1 MGIATSIASG
11 LEVLLSTIK
20 KDLYYDIQDYC
31 TLETAVSEQAFT
43 TSDGSF
49 VSVFELNG
57 IKKIISEREQAQI
70 AQDLYAKLKTSFKHK
85 GHALQFVYSKNP
97 KRTKSAIKDI
107 LFPYINEAKSMQM
120 DVDFLFKEKI
130 DSLVEKTCY
139 EDNYLVIW
147 SRPTLVESTIKKEK
161 EELSKEYVSADP
173 YEKAQNV
180 NFKLK
185 SLENKHISFLKILS
199 QALKDC
205 QISFNHLKVYEASNV
220 IKSSINSTLVSHE
233 WSARLPFNSKD
244 DAGENF
250 KEVTVESEKGI
261 IKPLNAH
268 GIVMRKNE
276 NDISIKPNDV
286 SYFLYPNLK
295 KQLIP
300 CDFEHIENEIIKVGE
315 NYISSMFI
323 DIPQDKPTPFINFIK
338 YVDIHTPFQISF
350 KIEGGGLTN
359 TKLKK
364 ALSTIF
370 AWVPMTNNRLIKDSI
385 LYYENLELTND
396 DAITKNGISLN
407 TWANNIETLNMQ
419 KSDLFKALQ
428 SWGSQTPLFTNDD
441 PYEGFFNTIPAFFP
455 KIVGNNYLDTM
466 ETVLFNLPLSRQ
478 ASIWKNGAIINKTP
492 DGKMIPYNVH
502 SNEQTTWGDATIAKP
517 GSGKSVW
524 ANATNFSFCL
534 KPKTSRLAKGK
545 LPLIGIADIGPSSMG
560 LIFLL
565 KSLLPESRQHEVL
578 YHKMTNTI
586 NDSINIFDTQ
596 LGARYPSQKHLT
608 FITRFLTL
616 LLTPAGGK
624 TPESISDMLLSI
636 IKEMY
641 VYFSDKNNPKMYNKN
656 QNYDLDKFFD
666 KKGIKVDGR
675 TWWYVTDKLFELGF
689 IEEAKIAQRYAVP
702 LLDDITSIAL
712 KTESIKSRYSKPMM
726 QTNENMLEYLTRVLG
741 ENISAYPLLN
751 SVTKLDLDKAR
762 VISLDLNDVAPD
774 GDDHAKKQCGIFYM
788 LARNALSRNMFIDD
802 SLYSILTKFPS
813 GEKYLIYHKE
823 RTEEILNTR
832 KRLCY
837 DEYHRTA
844 GIENFRAMVVQDLRE
859 GRKWN
864 LSISLI
870 SQLIQDFDTETLSL
884 CTSKFV
890 FSGGDQYK
898 EIVRKFD
905 LNSEISDI
913 VRTSL
918 NGPTSEGVPFIA
930 KFETKEGDFT
940 QYLYTYLSPIE
951 RWAYSSTR
959 EDADIRAKCL
969 NIFGL
974 KNSLQIL
981 SKTFPSGSVTK
992 TMEKLSNEGVESPME
1007 YIIKKLI
1014 EKHTELV
1021 LMS

>member
-1 MGIATSIASG
+1 MGIASSITSG

-31 TLETAVSEQAFT
+31 TLETAVSEQCFT

-49 VSVFELNG
+49 VSIFELQG
-57 IKKIISEREQAQI
+57 IKKIINEREQAQI
-70 AQDLYAKLKTSFKHK
+70 AQDLYAKLKTSFKQK
-85 GHALQFVYSKNP
+85 GHVLQFVYSKNP
-97 KRTKSAIKDI
+97 KRTKTTIQEI
-107 LFPYINEAKSMQM
+107 LFPYLNEAKSMQM
-120 DVDFLFKEKI
+120 DVDFLFEEKI
-130 DSLVEKTCY
+130 DSLVSKTCY

-147 SRPTLVESTIKKEK
+147 SRPTLIESSIKKEK
-161 EELSKEYVSADP
+161 EELSKEYVSGDP
-173 YEKAQNV
+173 YEKSQQINY
-180 NFKLK
+180 NLK

-199 QALKDC
+199 QALKDS
-205 QISFNHLKVYEASNV
+205 QISFKHLKVYEGSNV
-220 IKSSINSTLVSHE
+220 IKSSINSNLVSPE

-244 DAGENF
+244 EEGENF
-250 KEVTVESEKGI
+250 RQITVESENGV

-268 GIVMRKNE
+268 GIVMRENE
-276 NDISIKPNDV
+276 YDISVKSNDI

-350 KIEGGGLTN
+350 KIEGGGLSN

-370 AWVPMTNNRLIKDSI
+370 AWVPMTNNRLIKDAI
-385 LYYENLELTND
+385 QYYENLELTND

-407 TWANNIETLNMQ
+407 TWSTDIDSLNRQ

-428 SWGSQTPLFTNDD
+428 SWGSQTPMFTNDD
-441 PYEGFFNTIPAFFP
+441 PYEGYFNSIPAFFP
-455 KIVGNNYLDTM
+455 KIVGNNFLDTM

-478 ASIWKNGAIINKTP
+478 AAIWKNGAIINKTP
-492 DGKMIPYNVH
+492 DGKIIPYNVH
-502 SNEQTTWGDATIAKP
+502 SVEQTTWGDATIAKP

-534 KPKTSRLAKGK
+534 KPKTSRLSKGK
-545 LPLIGIADIGPSSMG
+545 LPLVGIADIGPSSMG
-560 LIFLL
+560 LIYLL
-565 KSLLPESRQHEVL
+565 KSLLPESRQQEVL

-586 NDSINIFDTQ
+586 NDAINIFDTQ

-616 LLTPAGGK
+616 LLTPAGSS
-624 TPESISDMLLSI
+624 TPESISDMLQSI
-636 IKEMY
+636 VKEMY
-641 VYFSDKNNPKMYNKN
+641 VYFSDKKYPKVYNRN
-656 QNYDLDKFFD
+656 ESFELDKLFE
-666 KKGIKVDGR
+666 KKGIKVEGR
-675 TWWYVTDKLFELGF
+675 SWWYITDKLFDMGLL
-689 IEEAKIAQRYAVP
+689 EEAKIAQRYAVP
-702 LLDDITSIAL
+702 VLDDITSIAL

-726 QTNENMLEYLTRVLG
+726 KTSENMLEYLTRVIG

-751 SVTKLDLDKAR
+751 SITRLDLDKAR

-788 LARNALSRNMFIDD
+788 LARNALSRNMFIDE
-802 SLYSILTKFPS
+802 SIYSILSKFDES
-813 GEKYLIYHKE
+813 KRYLDYHKE
-823 RTEEILNTR
+823 RTEEILSTK

-837 DEYHRTA
+837 DEYHRTS
-844 GIENFRAMVVQDLRE
+844 GIENFRSLVVQDLRE

-870 SQLIQDFDTETLSL
+870 SQLIQDFDVETLSL
-884 CTSKFV
+884 CTGKFV

-898 EIVRKFD
+898 EIVKRFD
-905 LNSEISDI
+905 LNNEIADI

-918 NGPTSEGVPFIA
+918 NGPTAEGVPFIA

-959 EDADIRAKCL
+959 EDADIRNKCL
-969 NIFGL
+969 SIFGL
-974 KNSLQIL
+974 KNSLNIL
-981 SKTFPSGSVTK
+981 AKAFPSGSVTK
-992 TMEKLSNEGVESPME
+992 AMEKLSNDGIDSPME
-1007 YIIKKLI
+1007 YIIKKLK
-1014 EKHTELV
+1014 EKHSDLV
-1021 LMS
+1021 LLS